1 MNPINEIKD
10 TLTGAASKLGTSA
23 ADAAH
28 VLQDNAKDAWSAAR
42 KETGRAVRL
51 GTAYAH
57 DHPLPI
63 ALIAA
68 GLGVA
73 FGFFLHR
80 RGLFCGLLFA
90 SGALLSQTF
99 ATQLNCP
106 GNQCPAA
113 DTTENSD

>member
-28 VLQDNAKDAWSAAR
+28 VLQDNAKDAWSSAR

-51 GTAYAH
+51 GAAYAH

-90 SGALLSQTF
+90 SGALLSQAMTPCS
-99 ATQLNCP
+99 AHSDAH
-106 GNQCPAA
+106 CPAA
-113 DTTENSD
+113 DSSENAD

>member
-28 VLQDNAKDAWSAAR
+28 VLQDNAKDAWSSAR
-42 KETGRAVRL
+42 KETSRAVRL

-90 SGALLSQTF
+90 SGALLSQTL
-99 ATQLNCP
+99 ATQITCP

-113 DTTENSD
+113 DTSENSD